1 MFIRKIFL
9 MVDGRREKIEDFIAD
24 KILKTIDE
32 NTKID
37 ELQEKAVLIAF
48 EAADTYLVTNG
59 IPTLPENVKNAI
71 ARGVVRALG
80 KANRKIQNRL
90 RKKKND

>member
-1 MFIRKIFL
+1 MFIKKIFL

-24 KILKTIDE
+24 KILKAIDE

-48 EAADTYLVTNG
+48 EAADTYLVTHG
-59 IPTLPENVKNAI
+59 IPTLPENVKSAI

-80 KANRKIQNRL
+80 KAKRKIQNRL

>member
-1 MFIRKIFL
+1 

-24 KILKTIDE
+24 KILKAIDE

-37 ELQEKAVLIAF
+37 KLQEKAVLIAF